1 MLCISVDPS
10 GVMTAVEVSSPFACS
25 SSAYMLE
32 TYSPSLTVA
41 DYEAL
46 FQASLEPIA
55 LIGVF
60 YIILH
65 FILNR

>member
-1 MLCISVDPS
+1 MLCITNNAGVLTGEEVSDPS
-10 GVMTAVEVSSPFACS
+10 ACS
-25 SSAYMLE
+25 QPYLLE

-60 YIILH
+60 YIILK
-65 FILNR
+65 FIINR

>member
-1 MLCISVDPS
+1 VLCITNNAGDLTGTEVSDPS
-10 GVMTAVEVSSPFACS
+10 SCAEP
-25 SSAYMLE
+25 YLLE

-46 FQASLEPIA
+46 FQALLEPIA

-60 YIILH
+60 YIILK
-65 FILNR
+65 FIINR